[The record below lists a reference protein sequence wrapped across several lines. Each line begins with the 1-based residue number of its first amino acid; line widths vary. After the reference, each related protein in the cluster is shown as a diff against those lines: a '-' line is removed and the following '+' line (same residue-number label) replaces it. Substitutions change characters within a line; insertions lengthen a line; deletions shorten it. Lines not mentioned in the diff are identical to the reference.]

1 MKKIVTILLTLVLF
15 LTATVLGVTSVYR
28 VEKLDLN
35 IRFVSE
41 DAKAEAESLRLE
53 LIKLYEKESAFTVE
67 AETAE
72 NTFVNYPYFRMTNF
86 KIEYPNKLVIEAIE
100 DAEVFS
106 VKNGEEYYILGLDGT
121 VLSVRETPQ
130 NRSDKKDNVAIEGM
144 EVAGVKGQRC
154 IGEKINGILPLLKEL
169 SLRFN
174 GLRSNLVSVEYQLL
188 GGTIEQYNLLTREG
202 VVIRVRQA
210 KEFVEEKAEKIA
222 NVYTSLK
229 DDERLKGSIYA
240 ASGDGNTTVVYYPSE
255 ISFE

>member
-1 MKKIVTILLTLVLF
+1 MKKIITILLTLVLF
-15 LTATVLGVTSVYR
+15 LSATALGVTSVYR

-41 DAKAEAESLRLE
+41 DAKIEAESLRLE
-53 LIKLYEKESAFTVE
+53 LIKLYDKESVFTVKR
-67 AETAE
+67 ETAE
-72 NTFVNYPYFRMTNF
+72 STFANYPYFRMTDF
-86 KIEYPNKLVIEAIE
+86 KIEYPNKLVVEAIE

-121 VLSVRETPQ
+121 ILSVRETPE
-130 NRSDKKDNVAIEGM
+130 NRSDKKANVAITGM
-144 EVAGVKGQRC
+144 EISGAKGQPC

-169 SLRFN
+169 SVRFD

-188 GGTIEQYNLLTREG
+188 GGTIEQYDLFTKEG

-222 NVYTSLK
+222 NIYLSLK
-229 DDERLKGSIYA
+229 DDERLKGSIYV
-240 ASGDGNTTVVYYPSE
+240 ASGDGKTTVVYYPTE